1 MSNWSCFP
9 PKCEVLKCAKLYFY
23 AVHIMCFLEI
33 SAGDTVEQ
41 EEKMLES
48 RQHKET
54 CWKAVDIR
62 KTGKLESSKE
72 ETSWTVVSRRK
83 TSWTVVSRR
92 KTSLTVVV
100 S

>member
-1 MSNWSCFP
+1 MYSEVAHLAAAAATWVRVPASCQI
-9 PKCEVLKCAKLYFY
+9 L
-23 AVHIMCFLEI
+23 CFLEI

-92 KTSLTVVV
+92 KTS
-100 S
+100 